1 MLDLKKLFSMPTT
14 TDSVS
19 RSTRLDSDGPDIQS
33 ATPSRPQSRSK
44 KGRLVKIDDQ
54 DLRIRSMRN
63 VSKLIPTSEKQ
74 EDSVDIDAFD
84 LKSDTN
90 GLREK
95 LCYSPDNMSPREILF
110 EAKQRATMRVNGLSV
125 SRDKE
130 MTSR

>member
-1 MLDLKKLFSMPTT
+1 MP
-14 TDSVS
+14 SS
-19 RSTRLDSDGPDIQS
+19 
-33 ATPSRPQSRSK
+33 PQSRSR
-44 KGRLVKIDDQ
+44 KGKLLKVDDQ
-54 DLRIRSMRN
+54 DLRIRSTRN

-110 EAKQRATMRVNGLSV
+110 EAKKRATRRIDGFS
-125 SRDKE
+125 
-130 MTSR
+130 